1 MTAQTLSPFLEHA
14 TSIPTFAGWLVLLLP
29 LVILGE
35 LTRRRRTTP
44 PVESSRVTADL
55 PLMKPGEAE
64 RRGPGSR

>member
-1 MTAQTLSPFLEHA
+1 MTAQTLTPLLEHA
-14 TSIPTFAGWLVLLLP
+14 TSIPTFAGWLVLLP

-35 LTRRRRTTP
+35 LTRRRQTTS

-55 PLMKPGEAE
+55 PLMRPGEAE